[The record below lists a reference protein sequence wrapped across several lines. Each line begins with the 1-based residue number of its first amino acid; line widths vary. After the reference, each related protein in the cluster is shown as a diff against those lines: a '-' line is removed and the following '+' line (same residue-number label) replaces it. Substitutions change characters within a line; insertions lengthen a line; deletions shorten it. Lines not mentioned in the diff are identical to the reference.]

1 MREALVTRLF
11 QPRDPLPSR
20 LDALWLINRGVV
32 KVMTWDEEGE
42 IVILGYWGEN
52 DVVGRPLSQIQP
64 YEMQCCTSVEAT
76 CLPLERGSSLSSALC
91 RHVQQTEHWLC
102 SLRRDRPMLRF
113 LKTLIQLSQKFGR
126 PAETGQRIDIR
137 FTHRELAEMVGMTRV
152 SITRLI
158 NEFEQ
163 QGLISRTGGHIIVLP
178 SADTQFHPY

>member
-1 MREALVTRLF
+1 
-11 QPRDPLPSR
+11 
-20 LDALWLINRGVV
+20 
-32 KVMTWDEEGE
+32 
-42 IVILGYWGEN
+42 
-52 DVVGRPLSQIQP
+52 
-64 YEMQCCTSVEAT
+64 MQCCTSVEAT
-76 CLPLERGSSLSSALC
+76 CLPLERGSSFSSALY
-91 RHVQQTEHWLC
+91 WLC
-102 SLRRDRPMLRF
+102 SLRRDRTRLRF

>member
-1 MREALVTRLF
+1 
-11 QPRDPLPSR
+11 
-20 LDALWLINRGVV
+20 
-32 KVMTWDEEGE
+32 
-42 IVILGYWGEN
+42 
-52 DVVGRPLSQIQP
+52 
-64 YEMQCCTSVEAT
+64 MQCCTSVEAT

-102 SLRRDRPMLRF
+102 SLRRDRPRLRF

-126 PAETGQRIDIR
+126 PAETGRRIDIR